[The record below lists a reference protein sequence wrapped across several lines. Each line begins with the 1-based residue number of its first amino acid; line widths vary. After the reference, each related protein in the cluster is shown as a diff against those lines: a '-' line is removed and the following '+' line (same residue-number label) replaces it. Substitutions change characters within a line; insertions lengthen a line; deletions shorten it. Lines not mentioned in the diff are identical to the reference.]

1 MLMENGPIPDVN
13 EEMHISVNPLLCS
26 HGHTQSLSNFPCTP
40 FLQPEVYRSAVIEVY
55 LIIRKATGERETLNS
70 HIDAQRMGLW
80 GCVCL
85 SVSVWCRRGGLSNV
99 WAGRATPPL
108 TASSQLIKLIESQ
121 TSGTN
126 RYKGLPGSL
135 QPFRFLH

>member
-1 MLMENGPIPDVN
+1 
-13 EEMHISVNPLLCS
+13 MHR
-26 HGHTQSLSNFPCTP
+26 G
-40 FLQPEVYRSAVIEVY
+40 
-55 LIIRKATGERETLNS
+55 
-70 HIDAQRMGLW
+70 W
-80 GCVCL
+80 GCGLVCL
-85 SVSVWCRRGGLSNV
+85 SVRLKEEEEVGALSNV
-99 WAGRATPPL
+99 WAGKATPPL

>member
-1 MLMENGPIPDVN
+1 
-13 EEMHISVNPLLCS
+13 MH
-26 HGHTQSLSNFPCTP
+26 
-40 FLQPEVYRSAVIEVY
+40 
-55 LIIRKATGERETLNS
+55 REW
-70 HIDAQRMGLW
+70 A
-80 GCVCL
+80 CVC
-85 SVSVWCRRGGLSNV
+85 VCVWREEGGGGLSNV
-99 WAGRATPPL
+99 WAGKATPPL

>member
-1 MLMENGPIPDVN
+1 M
-13 EEMHISVNPLLCS
+13 
-26 HGHTQSLSNFPCTP
+26 
-40 FLQPEVYRSAVIEVY
+40 AVIEVY

-70 HIDAQRMGLW
+70 HIDAQRMGL
-80 GCVCL
+80 GACVFECAAQ
-85 SVSVWCRRGGLSNV
+85 GGGGGALSNV
-99 WAGRATPPL
+99 WAGKATPPL